1 MLMEFKE
8 TQVTIVN
15 KYVSQEDMSKNVL
28 EIIVN
33 KFLDYVNSPSAIKAA
48 KKEKAAG

>member
-1 MLMEFKE
+1 MEFKE

-28 EIIVN
+28 EIFVN
-33 KFLDYVNSPSAIKAA
+33 KFLDYLNSPSNIESA
-48 KKEKAAG
+48 KREKVAG